1 MMVSAAFILLNNR
14 CGRRETAQQAEIRL
28 ADFLTI
34 LPVACTKSRNLGK
47 MPALIAMNLIFCGIY
62 LIPGIRLL
70 CYPDHSLR
78 AKIGAVSSPEGR
90 DEDQEST
97 DASLYT

>member
-1 MMVSAAFILLNNR
+1 VL
-14 CGRRETAQQAEIRL
+14 
-28 ADFLTI
+28 
-34 LPVACTKSRNLGK
+34 V
-47 MPALIAMNLIFCGIY
+47 AMNLIFCGIY
-62 LIPGIRLL
+62 LIPGNRLL

-97 DASLYT
+97 NAILYT

>member
-1 MMVSAAFILLNNR
+1 MMVGAAFIPLNNR

-34 LPVACTKSRNLGK
+34 LPVACTKWRKFSKIHG
-47 MPALIAMNLIFCGIY
+47 LIEMNLIFCGIY
-62 LIPGIRLL
+62 LIPGNRLL

-97 DASLYT
+97 DAVLYT